1 MGQPPRSD
9 MDAPLTRLFP
19 GPGVQ
24 RPLQGCYLGHE
35 LHRQG
40 SAGRPLVYTSFI
52 TSLDGR
58 ISDVDPATGRHRVP
72 PAIANERDWRLF
84 LELAAQAELLLTTA
98 RHLRAVTED
107 RYRDMIDPGAAHAG
121 LARWRRAQGLAPQ
134 PALAALSMGLDFP
147 VRAVREAHR
156 GPMLVITGR
165 AAPAARVRE
174 LQGHGIEVVA
184 AGDERRVKG
193 AALVST
199 LRRRRWRSVF
209 SVAGPAVLHTLLEA
223 DALDRLYLSIG
234 QVVLGGEQ
242 GHTLTRGAPLDP
254 PRGFDLRELHHDPA
268 APPGAGQ
275 LLACF
280 ERRRQG

>member
-1 MGQPPRSD
+1 

-19 GPGVQ
+19 GPGEQ
-24 RPLQGCYLGHE
+24 RPLRGCYLGHE
-35 LHRQG
+35 LHRLDSPG
-40 SAGRPLVYTSFI
+40 HPLVYTNFI
-52 TSLDGR
+52 ASLDGR

-72 PAIANERDWRLF
+72 PAIANDRDWRLF

-98 RHLRAVTED
+98 RHLRAVAEGH
-107 RYRDMIDPGAAHAG
+107 YRDMIDPGAAHAD
-121 LARWRRAQGLAPQ
+121 LAQWRSAQGLAPQ

-147 VRAVREAHR
+147 ARAVREAHR

-174 LQGHGIEVVA
+174 LQDHDIEVVV
-184 AGDERRVKG
+184 AGNQRRVEG
-193 AALVST
+193 TALMSA
-199 LRRRRWRSVF
+199 LRRGRWRSVY
-209 SVAGPAVLHTLLEA
+209 SVGGPAVLHTLLQA
-223 DALDRLYLSIG
+223 GAVDRLYLSIA

-254 PRGFDLRELHHDPA
+254 APGFALRELYHDPV

-275 LLACF
+275 LFACF
-280 ERRRQG
+280 ERHRLD